1 MLGHHVGRV
10 IYDLQGCFC
19 AILFHDLFMYIL
31 LQCWVDLA
39 AIGLYRK
46 LVVSS
51 IGRRQ
56 SPFTS
61 FGRRPGKGKVKK
73 NGIKIT

>member
-39 AIGLYRK
+39 EIGLNRK
-46 LVVSS
+46 LVVAS

-61 FGRRPGKGKVKK
+61 FVPKEKFLYHIIVQVF
-73 NGIKIT
+73 